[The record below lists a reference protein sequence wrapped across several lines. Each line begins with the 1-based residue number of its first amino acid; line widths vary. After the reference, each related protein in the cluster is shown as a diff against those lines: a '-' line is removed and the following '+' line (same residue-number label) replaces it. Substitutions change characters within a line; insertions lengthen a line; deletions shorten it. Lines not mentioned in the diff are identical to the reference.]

1 MKKIKNAYYYFFYKI
16 YKFWEYVSVPK
27 FWSDVKALISIDVL
41 VLFTVSSAFFYFD
54 LSFGNKTTFV
64 ICLMVMMLISN
75 HLILREKICKEYI
88 NHFDNLPK
96 LKNKIGGIIVGS
108 IILLI
113 LTNFIFSIYWMDQR
127 ARKNQTGPYS
137 KEYIEQQKNKNNQ

>member
-54 LSFGNKTTFV
+54 LSFGNKTIFI
-64 ICLMVMMLISN
+64 ICLMLMMLISN
-75 HLILREKICKEYI
+75 HLILRENICKEYI

-137 KEYIEQQKNKNNQ
+137 KEYIEQEKNKDNQ

>member
-54 LSFGNKTTFV
+54 LSFGNKTTFI
-64 ICLMVMMLISN
+64 ICLMLMMLISN
-75 HLILREKICKEYI
+75 HLILRENICKEYI

-108 IILLI
+108 IVLLI
-113 LTNFIFSIYWMDQR
+113 LTNFTFSIYWMDQR